1 MSLKKSVTACLRWKE
16 INVETENQIM
26 LALGRLEGKVD
37 AMLTKQQS
45 QDEALEKHDRRIR
58 ILEQSPSWLLG
69 ASAIIGASVSFLMK
83 YLMR

>member
-1 MSLKKSVTACLRWKE
+1 MEDS
-16 INVETENQIM
+16 NQIM

-37 AMLTKQQS
+37 AMLTKQKS
-45 QDEALEKHDRRIR
+45 QDETLEKHDRRIR
-58 ILEQSPSWLLG
+58 TLEQSRSWLLG

>member
-1 MSLKKSVTACLRWKE
+1 MENS
-16 INVETENQIM
+16 NQIM

-37 AMLTKQQS
+37 AMLTKQKS
-45 QDEALEKHDRRIR
+45 QDETLEKHDRRIR
-58 ILEQSPSWLLG
+58 ILEQSRSWLLG

>member
-1 MSLKKSVTACLRWKE
+1 MEDS
-16 INVETENQIM
+16 NQIM

-37 AMLTKQQS
+37 AMLTKQKS

-58 ILEQSPSWLLG
+58 ILEQSRSWLLG

>member
-1 MSLKKSVTACLRWKE
+1 MEDS
-16 INVETENQIM
+16 NQIM

-37 AMLTKQQS
+37 AMLTKQKS
-45 QDEALEKHDRRIR
+45 QDETLEEHDRRIR
-58 ILEQSPSWLLG
+58 ILEQSRSWLLG